1 MHRICLIT
9 TDQFGDESTKRVW
22 LDDLLLGE
30 PDLTADIDALF
41 GDAR

>member
-1 MHRICLIT
+1 MRLYIPSFDREGNET
-9 TDQFGDESTKRVW
+9 GNRRAW
-22 LDDLLLGE
+22 LDDLLLQE